1 MIWRSPTHK
10 PSARSRRTRGVLLI
24 LSTFLVASALL
35 RFGEGVGRAFARAPE
50 ATEESSTPS
59 TQTCETPEDMKAL
72 LDALQERGRMLE
84 ERETAL
90 RNREQVLKLVEQEAG
105 QKIAALTTAE
115 EDLRRMIAL
124 TESAAEN
131 DVAQLTKVYE
141 SMKPKQAAA
150 LFEEMDPVFAAGF
163 LARMR
168 PDAAADVLAGLSP
181 GVAHGISVIL
191 AGRNATAPRQ

>member
-1 MIWRSPTHK
+1 MIWRSLATK
-10 PSARSRRTRGVLLI
+10 RSARPRPARGVLFI

-35 RFGEGVGRAFARAPE
+35 RFGEGIGGAFALASDP
-50 ATEESSTPS
+50 TDESSNPPAK
-59 TQTCETPEDMKAL
+59 TCETPEDMKAL
-72 LDALQERGRMLE
+72 LGALQERGRALE
-84 ERETAL
+84 EREAAVRT
-90 RNREQVLKLVEQEAG
+90 REQALKLVEQEVG
-105 QKIAALTTAE
+105 QKITALTSAE
-115 EDLRRMIAL
+115 EDLRRMIAV

-131 DVAQLTKVYE
+131 DVLQLTKVYE

-181 GVAHGISVIL
+181 GAAHGISVIL
-191 AGRNATAPRQ
+191 AGRNATAPRE

>member
-1 MIWRSPTHK
+1 MTWWSRPGRSHL
-10 PSARSRRTRGVLLI
+10 RSRRTRGVLLI
-24 LSTFLVASALL
+24 LSTFLIASALL
-35 RFGEGVGRAFARAPE
+35 RFGEGVGRAFARAAEPTVE
-50 ATEESSTPS
+50 TSTPS
-59 TQTCETPEDMKAL
+59 AQACETPEDMKAL
-72 LDALQERGRMLE
+72 LAALQERGQTLE
-84 ERETAL
+84 QREAALSEREQA
-90 RNREQVLKLVEQEAG
+90 LKLVEQEVS
-105 QKIAALTTAE
+105 QKITMLTSAE

-168 PDAAADVLAGLSP
+168 PEAAADVLAGLSP
-181 GVAHGISVIL
+181 GAAHGISVIL
-191 AGRNATAPRQ
+191 AGRNATAPRE

>member
-1 MIWRSPTHK
+1 MIWR
-10 PSARSRRTRGVLLI
+10 ARSAKPPARPRRARGVLLI

-35 RFGEGVGRAFARAPE
+35 RFGEGVGRAFARASEPTLE
-50 ATEESSTPS
+50 TSTPS
-59 TQTCETPEDMKAL
+59 AQACQTPEDMKTL
-72 LDALQERGRMLE
+72 LAALQERGRTLE
-84 ERETAL
+84 EKEAAL
-90 RNREQVLKLVEQEAG
+90 REREQALKLVEQQVGE
-105 QKIAALTTAE
+105 KITMLTSAE
-115 EDLRRMIAL
+115 EDLRRMITL

-168 PDAAADVLAGLSP
+168 PEAAADVLAGLSP
-181 GVAHGISVIL
+181 GAAHGISVIL
-191 AGRNATAPRQ
+191 AGRNASAPRE